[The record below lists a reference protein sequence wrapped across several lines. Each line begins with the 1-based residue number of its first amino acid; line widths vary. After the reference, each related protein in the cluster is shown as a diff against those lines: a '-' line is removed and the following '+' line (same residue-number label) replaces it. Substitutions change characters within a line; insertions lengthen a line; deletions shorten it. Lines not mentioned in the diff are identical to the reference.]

1 MTVSNSGVEPGSKA
15 HELTSVSMGSPSTT
29 STVRD
34 QPPTPAQR
42 RETRRWLLVLGI
54 LSAGSALGV
63 SFSLYLVNHY
73 PLLLVALSP
82 LGRHILLAAPV
93 ADPAALLAVALARR
107 MLFYLATFQLGR
119 ALGPSGIRWIEARA
133 AYFGRFVRWVERL
146 FSRASHAVVLV
157 MAGPTVSALAG
168 ISGMRLGTFLTLA
181 TIGLV
186 ARLMLLIW
194 FAEWIRE
201 PLEGLLALIDEYWVP
216 GTVVLASGVGL
227 AQWRRYRAARKRRT
241 AAPP

>member
-1 MTVSNSGVEPGSKA
+1 MV
-15 HELTSVSMGSPSTT
+15 SPSTT
-29 STVRD
+29 SSARD
-34 QPPTPAQR
+34 RPPTSGQR
-42 RETRRWLLVLGI
+42 RETRRWLLVLGV
-54 LSAGSALGV
+54 LGAGSALGT

-93 ADPAALLAVALARR
+93 TDPAALLVVAVLRR

-119 ALGPSGIRWIEARA
+119 ALGPAGIRWIEARA

-168 ISGMRLGTFLTLA
+168 ISGMRVGTFLALA

-186 ARLMLLIW
+186 VRLMLVIVAADWL
-194 FAEWIRE
+194 RE
-201 PLEGLLALIDEYWVP
+201 PLERILAVIDEYWVP

-227 AQWRRYRAARKRRT
+227 AQWRRFRAARKQRR
-241 AAPP
+241 AGPQ

>member
-1 MTVSNSGVEPGSKA
+1 MA
-15 HELTSVSMGSPSTT
+15 APSI
-29 STVRD
+29 
-34 QPPTPAQR
+34 TPSDAPRTPEER
-42 RETRRWLLVLGI
+42 REIRRWLLVLGV
-54 LSAGSALGV
+54 LGAGSALGT

-73 PLLLVALSP
+73 PLVLVALSP

-93 ADPAALLAVALARR
+93 SDPGALLAVALVRR
-107 MLFYLATFQLGR
+107 MLFYLATFYLGR
-119 ALGPSGIRWIEARA
+119 ALGPAGIRWIEARA

-168 ISGMRLGTFLTLA
+168 ISGMRFGTFLTLS

-186 ARLMLLIW
+186 VRLVLVIW
-194 FAEWIRE
+194 FAEWLRE
-201 PLEGLLALIDEYWVP
+201 PLEELLALIDEYWVP

-227 AQWRRYRAARKRRT
+227 MQWRRLRAARS
-241 AAPP
+241 